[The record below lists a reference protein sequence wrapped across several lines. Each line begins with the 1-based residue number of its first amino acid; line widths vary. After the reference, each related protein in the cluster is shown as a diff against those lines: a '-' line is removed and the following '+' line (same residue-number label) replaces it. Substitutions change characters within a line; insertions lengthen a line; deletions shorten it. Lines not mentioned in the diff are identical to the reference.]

1 MVDNSSVA
9 SLHYLGLEGSSD
21 INWNYKTQHGIHFT
35 IALYALYYTKTPV
48 LGAGRRLRSTRSEYS
63 RFCIIKC
70 NRKMNAAPILN
81 CNSDDLIFFD
91 PCPDI
96 VFKTNKNGMN

>member
-48 LGAGRRLRSTRSEYS
+48 LGAGLRLRSTRSEYS
-63 RFCIIKC
+63 RFCIIKLQ
-70 NRKMNAAPILN
+70 NKMDATQNFGVAMISEVP
-81 CNSDDLIFFD
+81 
-91 PCPDI
+91 
-96 VFKTNKNGMN
+96 TNPKLT